1 LGWLEVSFVYLG
13 LLLISLAGLAALD
26 FRFKLAF
33 AKNAK
38 AALIAIGAPYLLF
51 VIWDFTG
58 IASGIFFKGESNLLT
73 GLMIAADFPVEELFF
88 LALLCYSTLIV
99 ATWFDRGKK

>member
-1 LGWLEVSFVYLG
+1 MSFVYLG

-33 AKNAK
+33 AKNPK
-38 AALIAIGAPYLLF
+38 AASIAIGAPYLLF

-58 IASGIFFKGESNLLT
+58 IASGIFFKGKSDLLT
-73 GLMIAADFPVEELFF
+73 GLMVAKDFPVEELFF
-88 LALLCYSTLIV
+88 LALLCYCTLIV
-99 ATWFDRGKK
+99 ATWFDRRKG

>member
-1 LGWLEVSFVYLG
+1 MNFVYLS

-33 AKNAK
+33 AKNPK
-38 AALIAIGAPYLLF
+38 AATIAIGAPYLLF
-51 VIWDFTG
+51 VIWDLSG
-58 IASGIFFKGESNLLT
+58 IASGIFFKGQSNLLT
-73 GLMIAADFPVEELFF
+73 GLLIAKDFPVEELFF

-99 ATWFDRGKK
+99 ATWFERVKK

>member
-1 LGWLEVSFVYLG
+1 MSLLYLA
-13 LLLISLAGLAALD
+13 LLLISLAGLVTLD

-33 AKNAK
+33 AKNPK
-38 AALIAIGAPYLLF
+38 AASIAIGAPYLLF

-58 IASGIFFKGESNLLT
+58 IASGIFFKGKSDLLT
-73 GLMIAADFPVEELFF
+73 GLMIAKDFPVEELFF

-99 ATWFDRGKK
+99 ATWFDREKK